1 MSTSSNGS
9 GLTAGDVHNYDQE
22 YAEAAQFLDE
32 YVAAHK
38 VDCKAHGETVAT
50 MGLSMILANHA
61 GIDPGDEDANY
72 FVPNL
77 LTVAIH
83 RLANK

>member
-1 MSTSSNGS
+1 MSFSN

-22 YAEAAQFLDE
+22 YAEAAQYLDE

-38 VDCKAHGETVAT
+38 VDCAAYGETVAT
-50 MGLSMILANHA
+50 VGLALILANHA
-61 GIDPGDEDANY
+61 GIDPEDEDANY

>member
-1 MSTSSNGS
+1 MSFSES
-9 GLTAGDVHNYDQE
+9 GLTAGDVHNYDQAR
-22 YAEAAQFLDE
+22 AEAEQYLEE

-38 VDCKAHGETVAT
+38 VDCTAHGETVAT
-50 MGLSMILANHA
+50 MGLAAILANHA
-61 GIDPGDEDANY
+61 GVDTEDEDANY